1 MPLLSIV
8 IPVFNEVNTIREILG
23 RIQAISV
30 DKEIIVVD
38 DGSSDGTDKILRD
51 LRYDNL
57 KVIHHTTNR
66 GKGAAFLTGLS
77 HARGDLVIIQDA
89 DLEYSPEEYP
99 KLLSAFRERG
109 AELVLGARFTHG
121 YTGLY
126 LHRLGNRFLTGLLNI
141 LFGAH
146 LNDLETCYKLASRN
160 TWQELNLKGTGFN
173 IDPEIVCSALKKKK
187 RILEVPVS
195 YHPRTYKEGKKIRWG
210 DGLLHIVYIVKYR
223 FTDS

>member
-1 MPLLSIV
+1 
-8 IPVFNEVNTIREILG
+8 
-23 RIQAISV
+23 V

-57 KVIHHTTNR
+57 KVIQHTTNR

-89 DLEYSPEEYP
+89 DLEYSPEDYP
-99 KLLSAFRERG
+99 KLLSALQKEG
-109 AELVLGARFTHG
+109 AELVLGARFTYG
-121 YTGLY
+121 YSGLY

-141 LFGAH
+141 LFGVR
-146 LNDLETCYKLASRN
+146 LNDFETCYKLASRN
-160 TWQELNLKGTGFN
+160 TWQELNLTGTGFN
-173 IDPEIVCSALKKKK
+173 IEAEIVCNALKKKK

-210 DGLLHIVYIVKYR
+210 DGLLVIFYLLKYR
-223 FTDS
+223 LADS